1 MSGTAEMMKRALAS
15 CRRVFLLVTLILSMF
30 AGWLYWQA
38 PGLNSIRPDIEH
50 FLQQQLDL
58 KELQLGQLSWYWAGS
73 LWIQA
78 EHLDFTSRDETLAYH
93 NGHAA
98 IRVAL
103 TDLLSGEVS
112 PDSIRLSGGRLDLVY
127 TNTATALPASLLVL
141 DNVELAWSS
150 GQWRGSIP
158 HVQLTMNGSTRS
170 LDLFAPSVKLSGQ
183 LDRDGLPHRLELH
196 CNQLD
201 WLPAELRERIQGGA
215 PEGTITL
222 QRTGP
227 RSWQTELAMASSATT
242 VIIPADGYHYPL
254 NHLEAGLNIITTE
267 ADAMAPA
274 SIEIGR
280 LHWSLGDN
288 SIMATGNWKQGK
300 LTLQAESSQLAMP
313 LIWSWMEGAGDE
325 EWRHWLTLMHS
336 GHAHKASAQMTL
348 QWEHPFTG
356 WPTDSAIDAMRYHV
370 HADIEDADIALGIS
384 TDALAHTRGQVDLDQ
399 DGMHASIITTELPG
413 SLGHSSGDLYIPW
426 DTLLLQVSGRVN
438 ADVEGLL
445 HWFQPDAAAGWQWH
459 GSRAEGNFSFLWDT
473 SESEPREANALLK
486 PSGTWLV
493 SMNNQEFTLT
503 GGEMLWNKSSGI
515 ELHDVNIAGKYLN
528 ASLSL
533 SATPPAREAVSP
545 PPATERAPSEGTDSN
560 SEQSNKPQWQLKT
573 LDAQLQGPMGPL
585 LTSFQVPVSNVDGSL
600 RSELHYNGQWSGS
613 VDMQDASWE
622 HLLGSEKKMGE
633 PFSLNYQGQLNLSG
647 ETPSIELSQL
657 QSQGNAIK
665 LHGGSVSINRQR
677 MKAQLKELHTASFS
691 GSLDIVVPFDDKP
704 WQANMHATFLN
715 RNALPNTLDHPEQMT
730 DKRWV
735 LHALIDH
742 FDWEEASM
750 TGVKLDL
757 SSEQGS
763 IGKVEAATVHTSQIE
778 IRDIEARFTLPGQG
792 RVELR
797 KFVAAVE
804 KQHLMMS
811 ATLSPETDGGM
822 RWSGFA
828 ELEGDF
834 GHLIKLGGLS
844 ERFLGGKG
852 HLLFSGQGL
861 ILKEQPWWQ
870 GLDGRLRMRVD
881 DGRILEGG
889 TLTTL
894 LAVINLSKLP
904 ALLLGKRDDLSGP
917 GIKYDRLQME
927 AIIQNQDIHI
937 RNVAMRSTAFDLIG
951 HGAMDIDQA
960 SIDLYLVARPLQ
972 NLDAVLAKVP
982 LLRDLIGGAS
992 HSLMRKVYHMVGP
1005 FTNATVEEVKPEQA
1019 GMASPGLIER
1029 MLAIPNDWFGSD
1041 KPLQQP

>member
-1 MSGTAEMMKRALAS
+1 MSGTVAMMKRALAS
-15 CRRVFLLVTLILSMF
+15 CRRVFLLVSLILTLL
-30 AGWLYWQA
+30 AGWFYWQA
-38 PGLNSIRPDIEH
+38 PGLNSVRPDIEH

-58 KELQLGQLSWYWAGS
+58 KELQLGRLSWYWAGS

-78 EHLDFTSRDETLAYH
+78 EHLNFTSRDETIAYH

-98 IRVAL
+98 IRVPL
-103 TDLLSGEVS
+103 TDLLSGAIA
-112 PDSIRLSGGRLDLVY
+112 PDSIRLSGGRIDLIY
-127 TNTATALPASLLVL
+127 TSSATTLPAALLVL

-150 GQWRGSIP
+150 GQWHSNIP
-158 HVQLTMNGSTRS
+158 HVQLTLNGATRS
-170 LDLFAPSVKLSGQ
+170 LDLFAPAMKLSGQ

-196 CNQLD
+196 CNQID
-201 WLPAELRERIQGGA
+201 WLPEELRKRILGGT
-215 PEGTITL
+215 PEATIKL
-222 QRTGP
+222 QRTGA
-227 RSWQTELAMASSATT
+227 RSWQTDLAIAAPATT
-242 VIIPADGYHYPL
+242 VIMPVDGYRYPL
-254 NHLEAGLNIITTE
+254 NRLEAGLTISTE
-267 ADAMAPA
+267 AGNAIEPEH
-274 SIEIGR
+274 IEIGR
-280 LHWSLGDN
+280 LLWSLADN
-288 SIMATGNWKQGK
+288 RIQATGTWKQGK

-325 EWRHWLTLMHS
+325 EWRHWLSLMHS
-336 GHAHKASAQMTL
+336 GFAHKASGQMTL
-348 QWEHPFTG
+348 QWEHPFTR
-356 WPTDSAIDAMRYHV
+356 WPTDPAIDAMRYHI
-370 HADIEDADIALGIS
+370 HADIEEADIALGIS
-384 TDALAHTRGQVDLDQ
+384 TDALTHTRGQVDLDQ
-399 DGMHASIITTELPG
+399 DGMHASIIATELPAA
-413 SLGHSSGDLYIPW
+413 LGHSSGDLYIPW
-426 DTLLLQVSGRVN
+426 DTLLLQVSGRIN
-438 ADVEGLL
+438 TDVAALL
-445 HWFQPDAAAGWQWH
+445 QWFQPDSATGWQWH
-459 GSRAEGNFSFLWDT
+459 GSRAEGSYSFLWDP
-473 SESEPREANALLK
+473 SEPEPREAHALLK
-486 PSGTWLV
+486 PAGTWLV
-493 SMNNQEFTLT
+493 SMKNQEFQLT
-503 GGEMLWNKSSGI
+503 GGEMLWNKSTGI
-515 ELHDVNIAGKYLN
+515 ELHDIAIAGKYLN

-533 SATPPAREAVSP
+533 SATPPAREAQVTPAASEESP
-545 PPATERAPSEGTDSN
+545 PVPQD
-560 SEQSNKPQWQLKT
+560 EQSKPRWQLKT
-573 LDAQLQGPMGPL
+573 LDARFQGPMAPL
-585 LTSFQVPVSNVDGSL
+585 LTSFQVPVSNVDGTL
-600 RSELHYNGQWSGS
+600 RSQLHYNGQWSGS
-613 VDMQDASWE
+613 LDMQDASWK
-622 HLLGSEKKMGE
+622 HLLGSSKKQGE
-633 PFSLNYQGQLNLSG
+633 PFSLHYQGELNIAG
-647 ETPSIELSQL
+647 DTPSIELRQL
-657 QSQGNAIK
+657 QSEGNVIK
-665 LHGGSVSINRQR
+665 LYGGSVSINHQR
-677 MKAQLKELHTASFS
+677 LKAQLKELHTPSFS
-691 GSLDIVVPFDDKP
+691 GSMDIVVPFDDKP
-704 WQANMHATFLN
+704 WLANMHASFLN

-763 IGKVEAATVHTSQIE
+763 VGKVEAATVHTSQIE

-811 ATLSPETDGGM
+811 ATLSPEPDGGM

-1005 FTNATVEEVKPEQA
+1005 FTNATVKEVRPEQA

-1041 KPLQQP
+1041 KPVQQP